1 MQTPGLSFVF
11 CAISS
16 ALEQEWSVS
25 FKDNSLNPAIFYAF
39 LRRPRGISVLEQ
51 GVTPEE
57 LLRSHLKFRQKIMRD
72 LNLQLLPDISIE
84 AYFDKSQRIRTDQR
98 KALWR
103 KSVII
108 GLIEMWLFP
117 FKSEAKKSQWLGDYT
132 RLAARKG

>member
-1 MQTPGLSFVF
+1 MQTPGRSLVF
-11 CAISS
+11 CAIGS

-25 FKDNSLNPAIFYAF
+25 FRDNSFSHAIVYAF
-39 LRRPRGISVLEQ
+39 LRRPKGIIVIKQ

-84 AYFDKSQRIRTDQR
+84 AYFDKSQKIRTDQR

-103 KSVII
+103 KSLII
-108 GLIEMWLFP
+108 GLIETWLFN
-117 FKSEAKKSQWLGDYT
+117 FKSEAQKSQWLGDYT